1 MIRRACDGVR
11 VSWFIREGKNKDFF
25 SEGVRI
31 PPAQMSL
38 LLTNFKIK
46 YMQKFMLIV
55 REDLTQL
62 KRDGEPE
69 RFRRMRVMSAWAES
83 LQESVNFLGGEP
95 LEITRRWVTRDQVLS
110 DGPFIEAKEG
120 ISGYIMINA
129 ENLEQAAAIA
139 QGCPLVQQGLLI
151 MEVSPILLNNGC

>member
-1 MIRRACDGVR
+1 
-11 VSWFIREGKNKDFF
+11 
-25 SEGVRI
+25 
-31 PPAQMSL
+31 
-38 LLTNFKIK
+38 
-46 YMQKFMLIV
+46 MQKFMLIV